1 MEKQDPRLVL
11 EPKNLSMVAVLAGHQ
26 HRSVPQRQAVEGQ
39 DRLGAA
45 VPALLRRR
53 LHCRGLPRPVG
64 RAPIGSGAR
73 GRFLRRPRR
82 LRRPPP
88 FLISRWGTLFFLFFS
103 AMAAV

>member
-1 MEKQDPRLVL
+1 
-11 EPKNLSMVAVLAGHQ
+11 MVAVLAGHQ

-82 LRRPPP
+82 LRRLIRKKMATKNDVFFQ
-88 FLISRWGTLFFLFFS
+88 FLEKTNKLPMS
-103 AMAAV
+103 A